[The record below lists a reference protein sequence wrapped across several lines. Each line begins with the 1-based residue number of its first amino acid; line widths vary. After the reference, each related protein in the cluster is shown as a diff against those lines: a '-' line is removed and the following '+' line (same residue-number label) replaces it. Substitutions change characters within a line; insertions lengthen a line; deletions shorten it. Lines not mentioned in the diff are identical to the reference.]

1 MTWTCSSAFKRRIQ
15 TMDNYVIFTDSA
27 CDIVPSLLAEW
38 GVHCVS
44 LAFRFNHIDQD
55 FLNDDMPI
63 KEFYQNMRDGKIA
76 KTNAV
81 NAETFRNAFE
91 PVLAD
96 GTDILYLG
104 FSSGLS
110 TTFQQGKLAA
120 EDLSEKYP
128 DRKIIAIDTLCASA
142 GEGLLVKLVL
152 DKKNA
157 GATIEEAADY
167 ANELIPKLA
176 HWFTVEDLVYLKRGG
191 RVSPAVALVG
201 GMLNIKPVMH
211 VDDDGHLIKVG
222 TVRGRKQSLNI
233 LADKLLETA
242 EDPAHGTIFIS
253 HGDCEEDAKYL
264 ADTIKSKGGNDVQ
277 VITNVGTVI
286 GAHSGPGTMALF
298 FVASQR

>member
-1 MTWTCSSAFKRRIQ
+1 MN
-15 TMDNYVIFTDSA
+15 NYVIFTDSA
-27 CDIVPSLLAEW
+27 CDIVPAMLAEW
-38 GVHCVS
+38 GVRCVS
-44 LAFRFNHIDQD
+44 LAFRFNHIDKD
-55 FLNDDMPI
+55 FLNEDMPI

-81 NAETFRNAFE
+81 NAETFKNAFE
-91 PVLAD
+91 PVLSD
-96 GTDILYLG
+96 GMDILYLG

-152 DKKNA
+152 DKKNE

-222 TVRGRKQSLNI
+222 TVRGRKQSLNV

-253 HGDCEEDAKYL
+253 HGDCEEEAKYL

-277 VITNVGTVI
+277 IITNVGTVI

-298 FVASQR
+298 FIASQR

>member
-1 MTWTCSSAFKRRIQ
+1 MNQYA
-15 TMDNYVIFTDSA
+15 IFTDSA
-27 CDIVPSLLAEW
+27 CDITPEVLADW
-38 GVHCVS
+38 GVRTVS
-44 LAFRFNHIDQD
+44 LELRFDHLDKD
-55 FLNDDMPI
+55 FKTEDMPI
-63 KEFYQNMRDGKIA
+63 KECYQNMRDGHIA

-81 NAETFRNAFE
+81 NAESFRESFE
-91 PVLAD
+91 PVLAE

-152 DKKNA
+152 DKKNE
-157 GATIEEAADY
+157 GATIEEAAAY
-167 ANELIPKLA
+167 AGELIPKLA

-211 VDDDGHLIKVG
+211 VDDEGHLIKVG
-222 TVRGRKQSLNI
+222 TVRGRKNSLAA
-233 LADKLLETA
+233 LADKLIETA
-242 EDPAHGTIFIS
+242 EDPANGTFFIS
-253 HGDCEEDAKYL
+253 HGDCDEDAKTL
-264 ADTIKSKGGNDVQ
+264 CDMLVAKGANQVQ
-277 VITNVGTVI
+277 HITNVGTVI

-298 FVASQR
+298 FVAKQR